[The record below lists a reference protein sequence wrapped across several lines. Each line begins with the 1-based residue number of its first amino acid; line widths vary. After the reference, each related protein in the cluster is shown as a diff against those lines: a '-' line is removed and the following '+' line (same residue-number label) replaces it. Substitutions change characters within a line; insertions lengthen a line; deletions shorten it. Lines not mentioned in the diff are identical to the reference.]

1 MPQRPLRPPQA
12 VNSLAWV
19 QASPSSSSLS
29 SLSSGSSSNDS
40 SNDYESSK
48 SNTSGNSNNN
58 GSDNSSSSLGYED
71 ANTGGALL
79 TAGADGT
86 ARLWQCRTRCYFE
99 DFKSPSSSSS
109 SKKATKAAGTT
120 KTITKSAGGAGA
132 KGAGGGSDSG
142 NNTTKLGHQYRWRSP
157 LCVGQLNSHLPQSIP
172 LRNPPLPQGEVGGG
186 GEGVNATTTS
196 GAELPWLFGGEIE
209 KSSQSSSDSTPSN
222 IRSKVEPTT
231 AAEAAID
238 AEQTT
243 VRFSQLNSFN

>member
-1 MPQRPLRPPQA
+1 MTHGDGRPLAPPGSVPQRPLRPPQA

-29 SLSSGSSSNDS
+29 SLSSGSSSND
-40 SNDYESSK
+40 
-48 SNTSGNSNNN
+48 
-58 GSDNSSSSLGYED
+58 SSSLGYED

-132 KGAGGGSDSG
+132 KVCAGGGSDSG

-209 KSSQSSSDSTPSN
+209 KSSQSSSDSTTSN

>member
-1 MPQRPLRPPQA
+1 MRHADGQWVAHGDGRPLAPPGSVPQRPLRPPQA

-29 SLSSGSSSNDS
+29 SLSSGSSSND
-40 SNDYESSK
+40 
-48 SNTSGNSNNN
+48 
-58 GSDNSSSSLGYED
+58 SSSLGYED

-132 KGAGGGSDSG
+132 KVCAGGGSDSG

-209 KSSQSSSDSTPSN
+209 KSSDSTTSN